1 MPGQLHGKEKKNHS
15 ISPRGLEGADE
26 AERGAERAGSGPG
39 SSRQRCSWTAPR
51 PPSAPAQGRKPPT
64 SLLVPPRVPREAERA
79 QAAGCQL
86 LVPHPCGL
94 WQVTQ
99 AEAAT
104 RGHAR
109 TVTFTRRPGARRRH
123 SSAVCLRVTHSKRAH
138 VSNPGSSLNIIN
150 PQTELAGSQPPAPGA
165 RRALSASPSRAAPR
179 EGFVFSSAA
188 FSSFIFKP
196 HFSRGDVGGGSAPAC
211 PQTSPNGLTVT
222 AKWASQGLWEPS

>member
-1 MPGQLHGKEKKNHS
+1 MKRRGQDQGREAAGRDAAGLHHDPLVCTSPGQKT
-15 ISPRGLEGADE
+15 PGL
-26 AERGAERAGSGPG
+26 
-39 SSRQRCSWTAPR
+39 
-51 PPSAPAQGRKPPT
+51 APAH
-64 SLLVPPRVPREAERA
+64 PRVPREAERA

-138 VSNPGSSLNIIN
+138 VSNPGSSLNKIN

-165 RRALSASPSRAAPR
+165 GKAPSASPSRAAPR
-179 EGFVFSSAA
+179 EDFVFSSAA

-196 HFSRGDVGGGSAPAC
+196 HFSRGDFGGGSAPAC
-211 PQTSPNGLTVT
+211 PQTSPGTGSACQQSGLPKGFGNR
-222 AKWASQGLWEPS
+222 AEEGNPGRCPLGEQRRQLNPY